1 MAQLQFWRKP
11 AQTGHSFSR
20 LQVGSRIIARTVT
33 ILTERSE
40 RWQFLTGEAFD
51 SEVHKTALKHENFI
65 DLIVP
70 LIQIKGT
77 MYKVWGLGPAVM
89 PRPLTLLLARYK
101 EAF

>member
-20 LQVGSRIIARTVT
+20 LQVGSQIMARTVT

-40 RWQFLTGEAFD
+40 RWRFLTEEAFD
-51 SEVHKTALKHENFI
+51 SEVHKTALKHENVTSI

-77 MYKVWGLGPAVM
+77 IYKVWGLCPW
-89 PRPLTLLLARYK
+89 
-101 EAF
+101 